1 MGRWKYSIT
10 PEMKDTYVELSSNVI
25 DTSLIFAVIV
35 RLSLRQD
42 NVSASN
48 QFTSSKEAPAKELTV

>member
-1 MGRWKYSIT
+1 
-10 PEMKDTYVELSSNVI
+10 MKDTYVELSSNVI

-35 RLSLRQD
+35 RPSLRQD